1 MFDMFRSLSMGC
13 QGANLVN
20 IPQLGLLFHNDC
32 MYLAHHLLI
41 LAHRYKPKL
50 PDPLNKKAS
59 FVDLAQ
65 DLRKLGL
72 DYYYIQMVQM
82 RCSIMMWNG
91 ISNLISAEQA
101 TGNAGR
107 AHQLNAGSF
116 RYSQR
121 GASGTSRAHL

>member
-32 MYLAHHLLI
+32 MYLAHHLMT

-72 DYYYIQMVQM
+72 DYYYIQMVS
-82 RCSIMMWNG
+82 SI
-91 ISNLISAEQA
+91 
-101 TGNAGR
+101 
-107 AHQLNAGSF
+107 H
-116 RYSQR
+116 
-121 GASGTSRAHL
+121 SRN

>member
-1 MFDMFRSLSMGC
+1 MYCSADNLYGATRDMFDMFRSLSMGC

-32 MYLAHHLLI
+32 MYLAHHLFV

-59 FVDLAQ
+59 FVDLAL

-72 DYYYIQMVQM
+72 DYYYIQMV
-82 RCSIMMWNG
+82 RWSIY
-91 ISNLISAEQA
+91 
-101 TGNAGR
+101 
-107 AHQLNAGSF
+107 F
-116 RYSQR
+116 
-121 GASGTSRAHL
+121 